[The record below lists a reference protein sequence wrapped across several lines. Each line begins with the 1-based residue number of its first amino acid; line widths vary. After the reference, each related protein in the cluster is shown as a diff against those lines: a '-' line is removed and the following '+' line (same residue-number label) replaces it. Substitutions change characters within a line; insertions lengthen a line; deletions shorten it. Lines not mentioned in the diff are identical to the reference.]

1 MPPLEILVSF
11 AQFHWILPKTISQT
25 NGEATMMRIPLL
37 VAFSI
42 ILGATPASLAQSQ
55 FSTPSPQTKQLTPES
70 FLELR
75 NVLDPQFSADGSR
88 IAFVVSDPLKGEKRT
103 QHIWL
108 YDIPGDRLRQFTFS
122 QKSETFPRWSPDG
135 KKLAFLSNRGDEQ
148 QLYVLSMAAGE
159 ASLLTKAKAAVSAF
173 SWSPDGQTIAYLSP
187 DPKSEAEEKKEKDKD
202 DARVV
207 DKDDK
212 HPQLRVISVSTQET
226 RSLTEATWEVKE
238 AEWLPDGQ
246 SLAVK
251 ATDRPAIEHFTDR
264 LYLISVKEAKKQ
276 EILAPRGP
284 FGRIRVSPS
293 GTTIAFVGSRDDGP
307 QGHDLWLLPTAGG
320 TPSNLSSTNLDRPI
334 SSYYFAKGGW
344 IVAHYADGFR
354 TKLAGYQEDG
364 TKREMTGTLPVN
376 PAGFSVSPTGEIA
389 FVGQTTTS
397 MQELWLRDT
406 TGAARQLTHFN
417 DSWKSYNLVAPE
429 FYKYKSSD
437 LEIEAALL
445 KPANYDGRSKLP
457 TVILVHGG
465 PTGNWSD
472 TVEAW
477 GQLLVARGFAVVY
490 PNVRGSTG
498 YGHKFLESNRA
509 DWGGGDFKD
518 VMAAVDDIIAKG
530 IADPDRLGI
539 GGWSYGGYMAEWA
552 ITQTTRFKAAVTGA
566 GMSNL
571 ISEFGTEKDPAYD
584 EWFWSSPYEKPEG
597 FLNASPFLY
606 VKQAKTPTLILQG
619 EADTSDP
626 PGQSLELYR
635 GLKHYGVP
643 TELVLYPREP
653 HGFQEAKHR
662 VDMQKRVVDW
672 FTEYLQP
679 SK

>member
-1 MPPLEILVSF
+1 
-11 AQFHWILPKTISQT
+11 
-25 NGEATMMRIPLL
+25 MRIPLFI
-37 VAFSI
+37 AFSTV
-42 ILGATPASLAQSQ
+42 LWAAPVCLSQVSPAPAQ
-55 FSTPSPQTKQLTPES
+55 PKLTPES

-75 NVLDPQFSADGSR
+75 NVQDPQFSPDGTR
-88 IAFVVSDPLKGEKRT
+88 IAFVVSDPLKAEKRT
-103 QHIWL
+103 QHVWI
-108 YDIPGDRLRQFTFS
+108 YDVPTDRLRQFTFS

-135 KKLAFLSNRGDEQ
+135 KKLAFLSNRGDDQ
-148 QLYVLSMAAGE
+148 QIYVLNMSGGE
-159 ASLLTKAKAAVSAF
+159 ASLLTKSKAAVSAF
-173 SWSPDGQTIAYLSP
+173 TWSPDGQTIAYLSP

-202 DARVV
+202 DARIA

-212 HPQLRVISVSTQET
+212 HPQLRTINLSTQET

-238 AEWLPDGQ
+238 AEWMPNGQ
-246 SLAVK
+246 SLVVK
-251 ATDRPAIEHFTDR
+251 ATDRPAIEHFNDR
-264 LYLISVKEAKKQ
+264 VYLINVKDAKKQ
-276 EILAPRGP
+276 KILAPHGP
-284 FGRIRVSPS
+284 FGRLRVSPS

-307 QGHDLWLLPTAGG
+307 QGHDLWLVPAAGG
-320 TPSNLSSTNLDRPI
+320 TASNLSSTNLDRPV
-334 SSYYFAKGGW
+334 SSYHFAKGGW
-344 IVAHYADGFR
+344 IIGIYNDGFR
-354 TKLAGYQEDG
+354 TNFVGYREDG
-364 TKREMTGTLPVN
+364 SKNELAHSLKVN
-376 PAGFSVSPTGEIA
+376 PNDFSVAASGEIA
-389 FVGQTTTS
+389 FVGQTTTT
-397 MQELWLRDT
+397 MPELWLRDSK
-406 TGAARQLTHFN
+406 GAARQLTHFN
-417 DSWKSYNLVAPE
+417 DSWKNYNLVAPE
-429 FYKYKSSD
+429 FYRYKSGD

-445 KPANYDGRSKLP
+445 KPANYDAKSKLP

-472 TVEAW
+472 SVEAW

-490 PNVRGSTG
+490 PNVRGSAG

-518 VMAAVDDIIAKG
+518 VMAAVDDIVAKG

-584 EWFWSSPYEKPEG
+584 EWFWSTPYEKPEA
-597 FLNASPFLY
+597 FLNSSPFLY
-606 VKQAKTPTLILQG
+606 LKQVKTPTLILQG
-619 EADTSDP
+619 EADTVDP

-635 GLKHYGVP
+635 GLKHYGV
-643 TELVLYPREP
+643 TAELVLYPREP

-672 FTEYLQP
+672 FTLYLQP
-679 SK
+679 VKQP